1 LPFGEDA
8 AYQTFFQPDA
18 DGVSSYQR
26 YSNLYSTE
34 ELTKSLAAS
43 QTGASTS
50 ELIRVVDKVNA
61 DIEKLNQLEQQAK
74 NQEITEQEY
83 NEVAIA
89 TQNQY
94 NTDVETLAQ
103 ISPELANQVAG
114 EVLSPQAAQEW
125 CRRWAQKRWGP
136 RNRRIYLGYIRRLAT
151 KNCPGGNKL

>member
-1 LPFGEDA
+1 MTA
-8 AYQTFFQPDA
+8 A
-18 DGVSSYQR
+18 
-26 YSNLYSTE
+26 
-34 ELTKSLAAS
+34 LAAS

-89 TQNQY
+89 TLNQY

-125 CRRWAQKRWGP
+125 VQKMGTEAVGVP
-136 RNRRIYLGYIRRLAT
+136 ETDEY
-151 KNCPGGNKL
+151 